1 MKLNTSF
8 YILNLRYNDMD
19 LVRDAIKKRKLATER
34 LHDDYRK
41 IYKTQHFTY

>member
-19 LVRDAIKKRKLATER
+19 LVRDAIKKRKLASER
-34 LHDDYRK
+34 FHNDYRK
-41 IYKTQHFTY
+41 MSKTHQFAF